1 MYGSGVC
8 EACSWLTNLEEG
20 ISSSGSKE
28 VNERVEGVPVLVEL
42 CTALN
47 TFEHGCTE
55 IRVLFFLL
63 KFNFSRVQA

>member
-1 MYGSGVC
+1 MISVTWKHFSRSRKISPAVYGSGVC

-47 TFEHGCTE
+47 T
-55 IRVLFFLL
+55 
-63 KFNFSRVQA
+63 